1 MTIRTCEKLIRRLL
15 TALLL
20 ATMMAGSCAALR
32 TRMEIRIGVSEQMA
46 PYQFLGNQ
54 GQLAG
59 IHYDLLK
66 SLEIGSDDSV
76 SVLYFDSEDACLEA
90 LEDGEVDAVLSY
102 RLPAELSY
110 AQWATEPL
118 TTLKLCA
125 ISKTGSLE
133 DAEKEG
139 QVAAF
144 EYGTV
149 NYSYLQHL
157 DATSYLAVGSQ
168 RQILQALE
176 DGRADVAIGFED
188 ALLYQLEQSG
198 ESDEFTVLR
207 SYLGEVSY
215 RLVVHPGNR
224 VMLRRLNDQTV
235 NLRSGG
241 TYDRIYNQWSS
252 L

>member
-1 MTIRTCEKLIRRLL
+1 
-15 TALLL
+15 
-20 ATMMAGSCAALR
+20 
-32 TRMEIRIGVSEQMA
+32 MEIRIGVSEQMA
-46 PYQFLGNQ
+46 PYQFWTIRGSLPVST
-54 GQLAG
+54 
-59 IHYDLLK
+59 YDLLK

-125 ISKTGSLE
+125 ISKT
-133 DAEKEG
+133 ARWKMRKKEG

-168 RQILQALE
+168 RQILCRRSKMAARTLP
-176 DGRADVAIGFED
+176 
-188 ALLYQLEQSG
+188 
-198 ESDEFTVLR
+198 SDLKTRFYI
-207 SYLGEVSY
+207 SSSS
-215 RLVVHPGNR
+215 PAR
-224 VMLRRLNDQTV
+224 VMSLRCCAPISA
-235 NLRSGG
+235 RSA
-241 TYDRIYNQWSS
+241 TALSS
-252 L
+252 IRETGLCCAGSTIRRSTCVPAERMTGL